1 MTSSSNRLRSR
12 PSAASTVLATVAG
25 NLYLVAGT
33 LVFSVVAFL
42 FSWLPPRGWVVS
54 RCARAWSRGVLLAS
68 GCRLET
74 SFVEALDRGRNYIFV
89 ANHQSLYDIP
99 ALLVSAPVDL
109 RFMAKRSLFQIPIFG
124 WALRAGGFV
133 SIDRGSSRRAQSG
146 FNSALRALRAGASF
160 LVFPEGT
167 RSLDGRLLPLKRGG
181 LLLALR
187 SGIPM
192 VPVGIRGTLG
202 IRTRGSYRIRPGR
215 AIVRYGRPLDPAD
228 YGVRAIDRLEAE
240 LRERISAL
248 AELDG

>member
-1 MTSSSNRLRSR
+1 MRNLGII
-12 PSAASTVLATVAG
+12 LATIGG
-25 NLYLVAGT
+25 N
-33 LVFSVVAFL
+33 VFIVVGSVIFGSL
-42 FSWLPPRGWVVS
+42 SILGSWLPGGYRWVFLM
-54 RCARAWSRGVLLAS
+54 ARLWSRGLLTAS
-68 GCRLET
+68 GLRLEVQIE
-74 SFVEALDRGRNYIFV
+74 SEFDSSRCYVFMP
-89 ANHQSLYDIP
+89 NHQSLYDIP

-167 RSLDGRLLPLKRGG
+167 RSLDGRLLPFKRGG